1 MRWAAEALRALK
13 KTNRRTPL
21 RSAARSSRT
30 VASPFSS
37 SIRFGGWSRIV
48 AARWTTVST
57 PRSAWRT
64 RYGSDISPEV
74 AERDLHIDP
83 PLAQAPRLS
92 HQAAHVLA
100 PLQQQRQQSRSDAP
114 GGAGQQQHGAHHP

>member
-1 MRWAAEALRALK
+1 MEGAKIVVCSGEESTACSASHLARKKRVRCAAPALSALK
-13 KTNRRTPL
+13 KAKRCTPL

-37 SIRFGGWSRIV
+37 SIRRGGWSRIV

-64 RYGSDISPEV
+64 R
-74 AERDLHIDP
+74 
-83 PLAQAPRLS
+83 
-92 HQAAHVLA
+92 
-100 PLQQQRQQSRSDAP
+100 
-114 GGAGQQQHGAHHP
+114 